1 MDLRRL
7 APLGFQAHTMRAPLA
22 RDFPGTLKVMR
33 AMGFDAVEMAYF
45 PGFVG
50 DYRGSFTPLEDLS
63 PAEIR
68 RIIRDSGL
76 GCTAAHFPS
85 KAFAADGFARAV
97 DWAKGVGLER
107 MIYAG
112 LDLPAQATMSQLQ
125 AQLDV
130 LNEAAGRVHAAG
142 LKAGFH
148 TDAHVWRT
156 LDGRSATEEMMRR
169 LDPALCQIQ
178 MDFGTIV
185 QVGVDGAAL
194 LERYPGRFFSV
205 HLRDAKRPADTYAY
219 LPAAPLGA
227 GEVDWAAV
235 IRTAQRSGVG
245 DYVVEMTR
253 YPGGVFD
260 AMKESLDYLRALEV

>member
-1 MDLRRL
+1 
-7 APLGFQAHTMRAPLA
+7 MRAPLA
-22 RDFPGTLKVMR
+22 RDFPGTLKVMQ
-33 AMGFDAVEMAYF
+33 AMGFEAVELAYF

-50 DYRGSFTPLEDLS
+50 DYRGSFTPLENLS
-63 PAEIR
+63 PAEVR
-68 RIIRDSGL
+68 RIVQDSGL
-76 GCTAAHFPS
+76 RCTAAHFPS
-85 KAFAADGFARAV
+85 KEFTPERFARAV

-112 LDLPAQATMSQLQ
+112 LDLPAQPTLAQVQ

-130 LNEAAGRVHAAG
+130 LNAAAGRVHAAG

-148 TDAHVWRT
+148 TDSHVWRT
-156 LDGRSATEEMMRR
+156 FDGRSATEEMMRR
-169 LDPALCQIQ
+169 LDPGLCEIQ

-205 HLRDAKRPADTYAY
+205 HLRDAKRPADTWPY
-219 LPAAPLGA
+219 LPASPLGT

-235 IRTAQRSGVG
+235 IRAAQRSGVKN
-245 DYVVEMTR
+245 YVLEMTR

-260 AMKESLDYLRALEV
+260 AMKESLDYLRALQV